1 MSLVVSAASSIG
13 TGLATGIGGA
23 LVGGLLGGSGGG
35 DSPSGSMTSTYAKD
49 PWAPAQPYL
58 LGSTTRKLKAGIID
72 TGNNPESDYET
83 TTTPGVL
90 PEAQNLYGQS
100 QWSPSMQSLLNT
112 QQSILQYRKPVQ
124 DVQIANMAGGLL
136 SGQYDPNVQRVGSIS
151 GAPTIT
157 PQNVNAQSVDPT
169 SAFGSM
175 GAANP
180 TQSIQQMLTGQVNTS
195 TLDPVIQNAQRRL
208 GENFSEQVMPQ
219 IRSGAQAAGQYGGS
233 RQGIAEGLA
242 SKGLAYSMGDLSANM
257 NNSAYNQAQSN
268 MYGTSNTMAG
278 LGLSNAQ
285 GNATRDLSAQTTN
298 AANNLTA
305 QSQNAS
311 NALNTQQY
319 NGNIG
324 IQNNSQAMANSQQ
337 QVANRVQGLNT
348 MQGGNTLDDQNYQ
361 QQMGLLQAPNTYNQ
375 GALTN
380 YANVVG
386 TMAGQGNT
394 QNSTNPYYTNTAGN
408 ILGGASDGLAI
419 GQKIGGLF
427 GNGNTAYGTA
437 QDATNAASNF
447 TNGWNSSNYG

>member
-1 MSLVVSAASSIG
+1 
-13 TGLATGIGGA
+13 
-23 LVGGLLGGSGGG
+23 
-35 DSPSGSMTSTYAKD
+35 
-49 PWAPAQPYL
+49 
-58 LGSTTRKLKAGIID
+58 
-72 TGNNPESDYET
+72 
-83 TTTPGVL
+83 
-90 PEAQNLYGQS
+90 
-100 QWSPSMQSLLNT
+100 
-112 QQSILQYRKPVQ
+112 
-124 DVQIANMAGGLL
+124 
-136 SGQYDPNVQRVGSIS
+136 
-151 GAPTIT
+151 
-157 PQNVNAQSVDPT
+157 
-169 SAFGSM
+169 
-175 GAANP
+175 
-180 TQSIQQMLTGQVNTS
+180 
-195 TLDPVIQNAQRRL
+195 
-208 GENFSEQVMPQ
+208 
-219 IRSGAQAAGQYGGS
+219 
-233 RQGIAEGLA
+233 
-242 SKGLAYSMGDLSANM
+242 
-257 NNSAYNQAQSN
+257 
-268 MYGTSNTMAG
+268 MAG

-319 NGNIG
+319 NATLGL
-324 IQNNSQAMANSQQ
+324 QNNTQAMANSQQ
-337 QVANRVQGLNT
+337 QVANRLQGVNT
-348 MQGGNTLDDQNYQ
+348 MQGVNTLDDQNYQ